1 MVFADRADAGRQ
13 LAARLGHLRGEP
25 VVVLG
30 LPRGGV
36 PVAFQVAQA
45 LGAPLDVIV
54 VRKLGVPFQPELAMG
69 AVGEGGVQV
78 INRQVVHGAMV
89 SADELAAVQARER
102 AAVDAQAARY
112 RARWPRQP
120 LDGRVAVVVD
130 DGIATG
136 STARAA
142 CQIARA
148 HGAARVVLA
157 VPVAPGGWQA
167 AIGADADELVCVDT
181 PRGFF
186 AIGQFYA
193 NFAQVSDSEVLGCLA
208 RAAASPSAAQAST
221 GPAAGTADPPSRSA
235 EVEPQAGLIRL
246 AGYLTVPENAPQIV
260 VFAHGSGSSR
270 HSSRNRHVADIL
282 IGAGLGTLLFD
293 LLTPEEE
300 LDRSNVF
307 DVGLLAGRLAGVTRW
322 LRAQPRA
329 ANMAIGYF
337 GASTG
342 AAAALWAAAE
352 PGADIAAVV
361 SRGGRPDLARPR
373 LPGVTAPTLLIVG
386 GHDEVVLDLNRRAQ
400 KELRCENDLA
410 VVPGASHLFE
420 EPGTLDA
427 AAGLARDWF
436 VSHLTRRP
444 A

>member
-1 MVFADRADAGRQ
+1 MVFADRNDAGRR

-36 PVAFQVAQA
+36 PVAAQVACV

-69 AVGEGGVQV
+69 AVGEGGVRV
-78 INRQVVHGAMV
+78 INPTIVQVAGVRQN
-89 SADELAAVQARER
+89 ELAAVQAREQ
-102 AAVDAQAARY
+102 AAVQARAARY
-112 RARWPRQP
+112 RARRPREP

-142 CQIARA
+142 CQIVRA
-148 HGAARVVLA
+148 HGAARIVLA
-157 VPVAPGGWQA
+157 VPVAPPGWQER
-167 AIGADADELVCVDT
+167 IGADADELVCVGT

-186 AIGQFYA
+186 AIGQYYA
-193 NFAQVSDSEVLGCLA
+193 RFPQVSDDEVIACLE
-208 RAAASPSAAQAST
+208 RTAAPPPPAQAST
-221 GPAAGTADPPSRSA
+221 APARSTADPPARS
-235 EVEPQAGLIRL
+235 EDVQPEAGGVRL
-246 AGYLTVPENAPQIV
+246 AGHLAGPQNPRGIV

-270 HSSRNRHVADIL
+270 HSPRSRHVADVL
-282 IGAGLGTLLFD
+282 NDAGLGTLLFD
-293 LLTPEEE
+293 LLTPEEGR
-300 LDRSNVF
+300 DRANVF
-307 DVGLLAGRLAGVTRW
+307 DIGLLAGRLAAVTRW
-322 LRAQPRA
+322 LRARPRA
-329 ANMAIGYF
+329 AQAAIGYF

-352 PGADIAAVV
+352 PGAGIAAVV

-373 LPGVTAPTLLIVG
+373 LAAVTAPTLLIVG
-386 GHDEVVLDLNRRAQ
+386 GQDEVVLDLNRRAQ
-400 KELRCENDLA
+400 AELRCENDLA
-410 VVPGASHLFE
+410 VVPGATHLFE

-436 VSHLTRRP
+436 ISHLTQ
-444 A
+444 